1 MSFGTG
7 AGKGDLPRHVDGEAY
22 RNNFDDIFRKK
33 SVYANHLKK
42 YDTAISEGKFDK
54 AAELKQEIELILKY
68 DSALADGELDR
79 VAELKQEIELVLN
92 DNTKNNR

>member
-33 SVYANHLKK
+33 PTFAELLKK
-42 YDTAISEGKFDK
+42 HDTAIEEGRFDK
-54 AAELKQEIELILKY
+54 AAELKQQLQSVIENH
-68 DSALADGELDR
+68 E
-79 VAELKQEIELVLN
+79 
-92 DNTKNNR
+92 

>member
-33 SVYANHLKK
+33 PTYADLLKK
-42 YDTAISEGKFDK
+42 HDEAIVEGKFDR
-54 AAELKQEIELILKY
+54 AAELKQEIEIL
-68 DSALADGELDR
+68 LD
-79 VAELKQEIELVLN
+79 K
-92 DNTKNNR
+92 

>member
-33 SVYANHLKK
+33 PTYAELLKK
-42 YDTAISEGKFDK
+42 HDTAISEGKFDR
-54 AAELKQEIELILKY
+54 AAELKQQLQSVIENH
-68 DSALADGELDR
+68 E
-79 VAELKQEIELVLN
+79 
-92 DNTKNNR
+92 

>member
-33 SVYANHLKK
+33 PTFAELLKK
-42 YDTAISEGKFDK
+42 HDK
-54 AAELKQEIELILKY
+54 AIE
-68 DSALADGELDR
+68 DGRFDR